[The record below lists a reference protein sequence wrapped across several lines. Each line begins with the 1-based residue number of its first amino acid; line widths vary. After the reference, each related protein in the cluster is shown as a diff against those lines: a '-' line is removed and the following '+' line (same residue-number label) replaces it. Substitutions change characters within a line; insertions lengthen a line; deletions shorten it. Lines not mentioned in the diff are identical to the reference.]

1 MWKSLK
7 SENSSDSAL
16 LASPIDAEKI
26 SRPSS
31 SSEMFAMRA
40 MRSAMRWSRGVAV
53 GDLNMTVSATMAA
66 AISPASFCDGISP
79 RS

>member
-1 MWKSLK
+1 M
-7 SENSSDSAL
+7 
-16 LASPIDAEKI
+16 DAEKI

-40 MRSAMRWSRGVAV
+40 MRSAMRWSRGVDV

-66 AISPASFCDGISP
+66 AISPAMWGEGVTPCS
-79 RS
+79 